1 MKSVNVLTAIR
12 WIKEA
17 WDRVKPETIRRCFK
31 TCGINLDGTEDQPPG
46 DPFADIQESLDGLV
60 KQINSACTSEEYL
73 NADDDFCT
81 CQSYDIDGEAS
92 NWREELRA
100 IACASVEDDEPSDV
114 EISGEDDEPEPEK
127 SSISTHTEA
136 ISVANDLLLYLS
148 QSGEEEIAETMG
160 KVVTSLQNAKMQLNL
175 EQTTITK
182 YFAAG

>member
-60 KQINSACTSEEYL
+60 KQIDSACTSEEYL
-73 NADDDFCT
+73 NADDDLCT

-92 NWREELRA
+92 NWREQLRA

-114 EISGEDDEPEPEK
+114 EISSEDDEPKPEK
-127 SSISTHTEA
+127 VPLVHTKK
-136 ISVANDLLLYLS
+136 LLLWQMIYCYIYL
-148 QSGEEEIAETMG
+148 
-160 KVVTSLQNAKMQLNL
+160 KVVKKKLLRLWGKS
-175 EQTTITK
+175 
-182 YFAAG
+182 